1 MSILNTILSGF
12 SIVFSQMN
20 MEKTNLLVYTTGM
33 KEYKETAHTL
43 LYKSTSD
50 LTIYSAGYEECSPD
64 YSYGPRIRSYHVIH
78 FILSGKGALHINQH
92 IYECQEGDVFII
104 PAGKV
109 SFYQASST
117 DPWCYAWLNFLGI
130 NSEMYVYQLMTSS
143 DDIYV
148 LHGLEMEKYKKSI
161 FEILSILSNN
171 TSSYFRANSI
181 LLRIMSYLYEDVG
194 FQEENWGK
202 ISIADEIK
210 FYLDMKYSEKI
221 KLQDVAKKFGIHP
234 NYMTRIFH
242 EKYGVSPKQY
252 LMDVKLKKAC
262 RLLTTTELSV
272 SVIASS
278 LGFDDQLA
286 FSKIFKKEFAISP
299 TEYRKQSRISSG
311 VLPNETSLIR
321 TTL

>member
-1 MSILNTILSGF
+1 MF
-12 SIVFSQMN
+12 PIVFSKIY
-20 MEKTNLLVYTTGM
+20 MEKTNFLVYTKIM
-33 KEYKETAHTL
+33 KEYKETTHNL

-50 LTIYSAGYEECSPD
+50 LTIYSAGYEECSPG
-64 YSYGPRIRSYHVIH
+64 YSYGPRVRSYHVIH

-92 IYECQEGDVFII
+92 VFECHEGDVFVI

-117 DPWCYAWLNFLGI
+117 DPWSYAWLNFLGI
-130 NSEMYVYQLMTSS
+130 NSEMYVSQLMAST

-148 LHGLEMEKYKKSI
+148 LHNIEMEKYKSSI
-161 FEILSILSNN
+161 FEILSILDNN
-171 TSSYFRANSI
+171 TSSYFLANSI
-181 LLRIMSYLYEDVG
+181 LLRIMSHLYNDVR
-194 FQEENWGK
+194 FEEKNWGK

-242 EKYGVSPKQY
+242 EKYGISPKQY
-252 LMDVKLKKAC
+252 LIDVKLKKAS

-286 FSKIFKKEFAISP
+286 FSKVFKKEFSVSP
-299 TEYRKQSRISSG
+299 SEFRKQRQ
-311 VLPNETSLIR
+311 TSNSNI
-321 TTL
+321 